1 MPRTLAGVLCLLLP
15 CLAAAAEATGP
26 QTLAYWT
33 SVRDVVGKEALTG
46 YFDLPLA
53 DRRDRESR
61 DLEALVT
68 AGVDPELVGFVKQVV
83 NYAQGKAK
91 ADEALKWYH
100 RYYWFRLPEVVV
112 EVRKT
117 KDALTAEGKRL
128 RDVLSKR
135 YGVDFPAFEF
145 PDW

>member
-15 CLAAAAEATGP
+15 CLAAAAEANGP

-33 SVRDVVGKEALTG
+33 SVRDVVGKDALTG

-53 DRRDRESR
+53 ARRDREVS

-83 NYAQGKAK
+83 NYAQGKAR

-100 RYYWFRLPEVVV
+100 GYWYRLPEVVV

-117 KDALTAEGKRL
+117 REALTAEGKRL

-135 YGVDFPAFEF
+135 YGVDFTAFEF

>member
-1 MPRTLAGVLCLLLP
+1 MPRTLAGVLCLLVP
-15 CLAAAAEATGP
+15 CLAAAEATGP

-33 SVRDVVGKEALTG
+33 SVRDVVGKDALTG
-46 YFDLPLA
+46 YYDLPLA
-53 DRRDRESR
+53 TRRDREVR

-68 AGVDPELVGFVKQVV
+68 AGVDPEVVGFVKQVV
-83 NYAQGKAK
+83 SYAQGKAR
-91 ADEALKWYH
+91 ADEALRWYH
-100 RYYWFRLPEVVV
+100 GYWFRPPEVVV

-117 KDALTAEGKRL
+117 KEALTAEGKRM
-128 RDVLSKR
+128 RDLLSKR